1 MENAQVTERR
11 PRYEHYFKS
20 LNSPTF
26 WNIIDN
32 IYIFSGAYTTHQLI
46 CRMALTSYDQIPENL
61 AEYCYVEFTMPAT
74 QVSHTT
80 ARSVSF
86 QNHDSDNPPEKYVK
100 NLSRHE
106 YRYKCCDD
114 SLSMHRLQRDKEFLQ
129 FFRYLELESNTRKAK
144 DQERTYRR
152 HTREKFLKRCLK
164 RKAKRR
170 TLARNLTRILPINFK
185 SVVR

>member
-1 MENAQVTERR
+1 
-11 PRYEHYFKS
+11 
-20 LNSPTF
+20 
-26 WNIIDN
+26 
-32 IYIFSGAYTTHQLI
+32 
-46 CRMALTSYDQIPENL
+46 MALTSYDQIPENL

-106 YRYKCCDD
+106 YRYKSCDYI
-114 SLSMHRLQRDKEFLQ
+114 LTMQRDKRFLQ
-129 FFRYLELESNTRKAK
+129 FLICRSELESSTRKVK
-144 DQERTYRR
+144 DQERTYQRLI
-152 HTREKFLKRCLK
+152 REKFLKRRLK

-170 TLARNLTRILPINFK
+170 TLSRNLTRILPINFK
-185 SVVR
+185 SVVTM